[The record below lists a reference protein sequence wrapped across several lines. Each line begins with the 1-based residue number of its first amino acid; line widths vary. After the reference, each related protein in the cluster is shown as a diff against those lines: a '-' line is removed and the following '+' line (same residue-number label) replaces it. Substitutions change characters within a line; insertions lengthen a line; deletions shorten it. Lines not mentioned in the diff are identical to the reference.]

1 MPEFCLKRAYRS
13 AIFFIAGAIG
23 VCAQITP
30 PASTLKS
37 PANGTGGFYTVSG
50 LSWSS
55 AASATSYEVHVA
67 TSSNF
72 GTTVFDQT
80 TGTAVSAV
88 MTNPSLSTTYYWQ
101 VQASNSS
108 GSSGWSATWSFTT
121 YHYSWDTTTGD
132 QMTIG
137 FPISAHPTFDG
148 VPLGVYDEIGVFS
161 SAGLCVGNAV
171 WDSVKP
177 TEIIVAGQSTL
188 ADTVDG
194 LNSGDT
200 MFFRVWHYAT
210 QQEGIATVTFSMG
223 GATYSSGGI
232 AVISSLSAS
241 YTGVRLVIP
250 LAKGW
255 NMNSLNIHPADSTT
269 GGVFSGLKGLYL
281 VEDGKGELYWPGY
294 DIDQI
299 NTIRTGSGYQIY
311 DTVSTD
317 TIRLT
322 GNPVAVDSTSISL
335 EASNWSIIAYL
346 PQVNMPIATALA
358 GIASQVEIAEDNEG
372 NLYWPGYDIDQIDT
386 MRVGEGYFIVTSAAA
401 TLTYPTGDAKRVA
414 EGKALLSLPA
424 PRHYAK
430 HRITGNN
437 ALFLARHIEVAGS
450 AASDNCEVGAFDS
463 QGSLVGAGTVVN
475 GLTAFAIWGK
485 DPMAKAKDGCDPA
498 EKITFRLWDGQKEH
512 PLEVTGGSDPTY
524 EANKVLIATLAV
536 PAQAFISSFDLP
548 RVSPNPFRGSV
559 RIAFD
564 VPALQSAA
572 DQEVEI
578 GVYDMKGS
586 LVQSLVKG
594 RYAAGSYAVSWNGKP
609 AGSLASGSSIYIVR
623 MKANGFDKRLKL
635 IEVR

>member
-1 MPEFCLKRAYRS
+1 VS
-13 AIFFIAGAIG
+13 ATNAG
-23 VCAQITP
+23 
-30 PASTLKS
+30 
-37 PANGTGGFYTVSG
+37 GTSA
-50 LSWSS
+50 WSS
-55 AASATSYEVHVA
+55 I
-67 TSSNF
+67 
-72 GTTVFDQT
+72 
-80 TGTAVSAV
+80 
-88 MTNPSLSTTYYWQ
+88 
-101 VQASNSS
+101 
-108 GSSGWSATWSFTT
+108 WSF
-121 YHYSWDTTTGD
+121 S
-132 QMTIG
+132 
-137 FPISAHPTFDG
+137 
-148 VPLGVYDEIGVFS
+148 
-161 SAGLCVGNAV
+161 
-171 WDSVKP
+171 
-177 TEIIVAGQSTL
+177 
-188 ADTVDG
+188 
-194 LNSGDT
+194 
-200 MFFRVWHYAT
+200 
-210 QQEGIATVTFSMG
+210 
-223 GATYSSGGI
+223 
-232 AVISSLSAS
+232 
-241 YTGVRLVIP
+241 TGVRLVIP

-294 DIDQI
+294 GIDQI
-299 NTIRTGSGYQIY
+299 DTIRTGSGYQIY

-322 GNPVAVDSTSISL
+322 GNPVAVDSTLISL

-498 EKITFRLWDGQKEH
+498 EQITFRLWDGQKEH